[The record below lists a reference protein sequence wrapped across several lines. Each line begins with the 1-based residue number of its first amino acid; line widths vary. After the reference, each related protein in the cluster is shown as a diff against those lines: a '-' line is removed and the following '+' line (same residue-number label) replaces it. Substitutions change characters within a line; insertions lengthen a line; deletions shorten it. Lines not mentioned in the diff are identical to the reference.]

1 VNGNRSSTSYPE
13 IAPRPGNEAAYE
25 QLYLMLAAVFI
36 AALVACNL
44 IFQKFFVLRLDVFG
58 SAVTFQQSVGII
70 AYPVTFLVTDVLSE
84 IYGKE
89 RADRV
94 VTSGLVASFFVMALV
109 LVSTSATAADWS
121 PIDDGTFRKV
131 FGLQWV
137 GVGASMAAYLGAQYL
152 DIRLFHFW
160 KRVTKGKHLWLRN
173 NASTMTSQIVDTAVV
188 NGLLALIGTTGV
200 TWARFPDLFVNGVFF
215 KWIMALLDTP
225 FFYAAVF
232 YCRKRLQLPDEQSG
246 EEGIGDELLEGEL
259 VE

>member
-1 VNGNRSSTSYPE
+1 MNASAKSLGVSESRAGNQ
-13 IAPRPGNEAAYE
+13 GAYE

-44 IFQKFFVLRLDVFG
+44 IFQKFFVVRVGLLG
-58 SAVTFQQSVGII
+58 SSFTFQQSVGII

-84 IYGKE
+84 IYGQE

-94 VTSGLVASFFVMALV
+94 VTSGLVASLFVMALV
-109 LVSTSATAADWS
+109 LISSSATAADWS
-121 PIDDGTFRKV
+121 PIDDSTFRKV

-200 TWARFPDLFVNGVFF
+200 TWARFPDLFVNGVIF
-215 KWIMALLDTP
+215 KWILALLDTP
-225 FFYAAVF
+225 LFYAAVF
-232 YCRKRLQLPDEQSG
+232 YCRRRLRLPDERVV
-246 EEGIGDELLEGEL
+246 GEL